1 MTCSGG
7 NGCQED
13 QCGRDINKEAIEVAF
28 ARDDG
33 SFHEGSGSGHGEK
46 QICKITELLGFDG

>member
-1 MTCSGG
+1 MTYNGG

-13 QCGRDINKEAIEVAF
+13 QCGRDIKKEGIEVAF
-28 ARDDG
+28 AGVDG

-46 QICKITELLGFDG
+46 